1 MEKTLYKCIV
11 IIVIS
16 SGSGNSVSYSR
27 IIITSLSNALFLKF
41 ISQSNLFS
49 VKLLYKSPTFPLH
62 FVSRWHTPRCRFSQS
77 CKQFSWYCGNQFSR
91 IASQACSG
99 DNSVF
104 GFMLGRNIF
113 KTLQTALPLE
123 CSQACEGDVRCQS
136 FNYVISKD
144 TRELYNRSKKARPE
158 DLLPSSERYYCGKS
172 KNRGNFK
179 HFSVTQVPYC
189 WFLFTAFAQSNS
201 ALQFNDIRTA
211 LMTTLVLC
219 SMKQVTPH
227 FSCVMLFLFV
237 LHCFPSIPISCI
249 NCNRPSCDEIQLNT
263 CIYSKKEST
272 LGSE

>member
-1 MEKTLYKCIV
+1 MQIFTKLQTVFLILW
-11 IIVIS
+11 
-16 SGSGNSVSYSR
+16 
-27 IIITSLSNALFLKF
+27 LS
-41 ISQSNLFS
+41 
-49 VKLLYKSPTFPLH
+49 
-62 FVSRWHTPRCRFSQS
+62 
-77 CKQFSWYCGNQFSR
+77 NQFSR

-104 GFMLGRNIF
+104 GFMLRRNIF

-144 TRELYNRSKKARPE
+144 TRELNNRSKKARPE
-158 DLLPSSERYYCGKS
+158 DLLPSSERYYCEKS

-179 HFSVTQVPYC
+179 HFVVTQVPYC

-237 LHCFPSIPISCI
+237 LHCFPSIPMSCI
-249 NCNRPSCDEIQLNT
+249 SCNRPSCDEIQLNT